1 MALVQKKTLNE
12 LATNTE
18 DDFSDKRFSSGDE
31 VPRSGIYKCTEC
43 NREVTVNA
51 HSRDNTFPP
60 HYPESSCQ
68 SPTWKPYVIADTKA
82 EWRRS

>member
-12 LATNTE
+12 LATNAS
-18 DDFSDKRFSSGDE
+18 DDFFGKRFSAGDE
-31 VPRSGIYKCTEC
+31 VPHSGIYKCTKC

-60 HYPESSCQ
+60 HYAESPCK

-82 EWRRS
+82 EW